1 MSRHLLFL
9 KSSMVLS
16 YFNHHV
22 AKRGV
27 NVIGNSAACFI
38 PTNDNLARKLKTLPL
53 FGSSPSPIKLS

>member
-1 MSRHLLFL
+1 MSRHL
-9 KSSMVLS
+9 VS

>member
-1 MSRHLLFL
+1 MSRHL
-9 KSSMVLS
+9 VS

-27 NVIGNSAACFI
+27 NVIGNSAACFF
-38 PTNDNLARKLKTLPL
+38 PTNDNVARKLKTLPL